1 MPHVRSA
8 DGTPISCDRLSTH
21 GPAVVLVGGGL
32 DDGAENHPLGAHL
45 ADHFAVVN
53 YQRRGRG
60 DSGDAPSY
68 SVGREVEDLAAVID
82 TAGGHAHLFG
92 ASSGGALALEAAAA
106 GLPVDRVAVHEV
118 PYQVEAPMISAWHT
132 YRRELESAL
141 DADDRDLVLRL
152 FMRLAGSSEDDIAG
166 AEASPVWSAL
176 RELAPTLRY
185 DAECL
190 GDGPPPVHRLGLVRQ
205 PVLLTTTVGIDPQ
218 MAGLPV
224 DFFGGAA
231 DAAADAL
238 PDARRVTLEVG
249 GHVADAE
256 ALARVLRRFF
266 TE

>member
-1 MPHVRSA
+1 MATITAFQSIST
-8 DGTPISCDRLSTH
+8 DGVMQGLGRPDEDDRGGFVH
-21 GPAVVLVGGGL
+21 GGWGQGYQDEVSMSFAAEGMSEE
-32 DDGAENHPLGAHL
+32 GA
-45 ADHFAVVN
+45 F
-53 YQRRGRG
+53 
-60 DSGDAPSY
+60 
-68 SVGREVEDLAAVID
+68 
-82 TAGGHAHLFG
+82 
-92 ASSGGALALEAAAA
+92 
-106 GLPVDRVAVHEV
+106 
-118 PYQVEAPMISAWHT
+118 
-132 YRRELESAL
+132 ELESAL
-141 DADDRDLVLRL
+141 DADDRDLALRL

-190 GDGPPPVHRLGLVRQ
+190 GDGSPPVHRLALVRQ